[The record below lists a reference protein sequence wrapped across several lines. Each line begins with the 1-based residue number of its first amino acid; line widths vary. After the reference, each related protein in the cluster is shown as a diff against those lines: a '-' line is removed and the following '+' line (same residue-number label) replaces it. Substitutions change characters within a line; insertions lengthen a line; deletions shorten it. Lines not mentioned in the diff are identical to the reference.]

1 MLIKCAPRNP
11 GVRWSDRVARARRR
25 HGWPRGNF
33 GLSHLRVARGGN
45 YHPAD
50 GILTSHTYYICT
62 LLLII
67 LGVWDAEQWLPEE
80 MMNTEE
86 TIMEEIKGL
95 D

>member
-1 MLIKCAPRNP
+1 MHAQLAAGQLWPFLTSELLKEATSHP
-11 GVRWSDRVARARRR
+11 G
-25 HGWPRGNF
+25 
-33 GLSHLRVARGGN
+33 
-45 YHPAD
+45 D

-67 LGVWDAEQWLPEE
+67 LGMWDAERWLPEE

-86 TIMEEIKGL
+86 TIMEEIKGV